1 MSRCGGESSNCE
13 AVISLTNG
21 VFEEF
26 YSNYT
31 ITYENCTQL
40 IENPMTQLNQTKNE
54 ASQSILNNC
63 VEAFT
68 GFLVEAV
75 TQINNITAV
84 DTNYIFDVVT
94 AGARNPID
102 LPLRCIANDLTSTYS
117 NITIAIGELTAIS
130 MEKKNEK

>member
-1 MSRCGGESSNCE
+1 MTTCGGENSNCE
-13 AVISLTNG
+13 AVVSLTN
-21 VFEEF
+21 FIFADF

-31 ITYENCTQL
+31 TTFENCTQMV
-40 IENPMTQLNQTKNE
+40 ENLMTQQNQTKNQ
-54 ASQSILNNC
+54 ALDAILNNC

-75 TQINNITAV
+75 DLINNVTAV
-84 DTNYIFDVVT
+84 DTNYIFDVIT

-117 NITIAIGELTAIS
+117 NITIAIGELSAIS
-130 MEKKNEK
+130 DEKKHEE

>member
-1 MSRCGGESSNCE
+1 MTTCGGDNSNCE
-13 AVISLTNG
+13 AVVSLTNWI
-21 VFEEF
+21 FADF

-31 ITYENCTQL
+31 ITFENCTQM
-40 IENPMTQLNQTKNE
+40 IENPMENLNQTK
-54 ASQSILNNC
+54 SQALDAILNNC

-75 TQINNITAV
+75 ALINNVTAV

-117 NITIAIGELTAIS
+117 NITIAIGELSAIS
-130 MEKKNEK
+130 DEKKHEK

>member
-1 MSRCGGESSNCE
+1 MTTSGGDNSNCE
-13 AVISLTNG
+13 AVVSLTNWI
-21 VFEEF
+21 FADF
-26 YSNYT
+26 FSNYT
-31 ITYENCTQL
+31 TTFENCTQKV
-40 IENPMTQLNQTKNE
+40 ENPMIQFNQTE
-54 ASQSILNNC
+54 SQALDAILNDC

-75 TQINNITAV
+75 TLINNVTAV

-117 NITIAIGELTAIS
+117 NITIAIGELSAMS
-130 MEKKNEK
+130 DVKKHGE